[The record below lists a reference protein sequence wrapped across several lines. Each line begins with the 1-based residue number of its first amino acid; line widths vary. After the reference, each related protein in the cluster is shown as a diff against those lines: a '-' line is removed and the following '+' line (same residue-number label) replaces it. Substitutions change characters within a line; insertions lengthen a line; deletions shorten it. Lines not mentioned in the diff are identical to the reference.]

1 MNSNPILWLL
11 LTFAMFPLDCTS
23 FFKFHLATL
32 VVLLGDLVLFSL
44 LLLYL
49 IYHAISYMST
59 YFLNFFYFFI
69 FLSINCV
76 FSIYFSDNLRII
88 SIIPTPH
95 QESSSA

>member
-59 YFLNFFYFFI
+59 YFLNFF
-69 FLSINCV
+69 
-76 FSIYFSDNLRII
+76 
-88 SIIPTPH
+88 
-95 QESSSA
+95 